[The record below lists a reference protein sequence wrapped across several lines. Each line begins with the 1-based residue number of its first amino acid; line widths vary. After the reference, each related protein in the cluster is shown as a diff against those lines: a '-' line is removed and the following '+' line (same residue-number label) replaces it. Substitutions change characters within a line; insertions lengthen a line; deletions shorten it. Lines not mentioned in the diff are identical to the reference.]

1 MHFDYDLIRQG
12 LILTAIGMGAAFGLL
27 ILLMVVIQVM
37 GLTTGYLSRRASM
50 RAEAAT
56 ARAAAESR
64 DKALAA
70 VIAVSALLERDG
82 DSGAGAAG

>member
-1 MHFDYDLIRQG
+1 MNFDYDLIRQG

-27 ILLMVVIQVM
+27 ILLMVLIQIM
-37 GLTTGYLSRRASM
+37 GLTTGYLTRRASM
-50 RAEAAT
+50 RLEAAA
-56 ARAAAESR
+56 ARAAVETR

-70 VIAVSALLERDG
+70 VIAVSALLGRDG